1 MSARRRGKGKGVYAI
16 PVGCALIALA
26 TVLWTSGRSG
36 TEAAEREGTVRE
48 VPSGISQDVA
58 DALRTSS
65 VEPSSRKTFLSDL
78 EGSGQNP
85 DGGGDPV
92 CVLAWTE
99 PCDLP
104 ATAEE
109 ALCAY
114 RQRGAVTLMASGYLD
129 LAGNVWAA
137 LLRHDDGAVDI
148 MTVSTAD
155 GSSSEVRVARLRPEG
170 L

>member
-1 MSARRRGKGKGVYAI
+1 MSARGRGKGKSVYAI
-16 PVGCALIALA
+16 PVGCALLALA
-26 TVLWTSGRSG
+26 TVLWTSGKSG
-36 TEAAEREGTVRE
+36 AETAEQGGTVRE
-48 VPSGISQDVA
+48 VPSGVSQDVA

-78 EGSGQNP
+78 EGLKGDS
-85 DGGGDPV
+85 DEGGDSV

-99 PCDLP
+99 FRDLP
-104 ATAEE
+104 ITAEE
-109 ALCAY
+109 VLCAY